1 MPCFLNKATNH
12 HNYANIPPNDKL
24 NLTTKQPTKK
34 GLDMAT
40 INEDYLDDLVKRFKG
55 FKSPNETQELII
67 LLGEKDNRSDDDNRK
82 LWVLLNAEKKAD
94 QLAKARADARRLI
107 DAEKSKTK
115 KIETRRKIIW
125 MSAIEKMAS
134 EDDKSAHMLQQLR
147 VKAFHEGYVSD
158 RDKDAVKT
166 DVGL

>member
-1 MPCFLNKATNH
+1 
-12 HNYANIPPNDKL
+12 
-24 NLTTKQPTKK
+24 
-34 GLDMAT
+34 MAA
-40 INEDYLDDLVKRFKG
+40 IDNEYLDKLVKRFKG
-55 FKSPNETQELII
+55 FKSPNDTQKLIV
-67 LLGEKDNRSDDDNRK
+67 LLGEKDNRSDEDNRN
-82 LWVLLNAEKKAD
+82 LWTFLNVEKKAD

>member
-1 MPCFLNKATNH
+1 
-12 HNYANIPPNDKL
+12 
-24 NLTTKQPTKK
+24 
-34 GLDMAT
+34 MAA
-40 INEDYLDDLVKRFKG
+40 IDNEYLDKLVKRFKG
-55 FKSPNETQELII
+55 FKSPNDTQKLIV
-67 LLGEKDNRSDDDNRK
+67 LLGEKDNRSDEDNRN
-82 LWVLLNAEKKAD
+82 LWTFLNVEKKAD

-134 EDDKSAHMLQQLR
+134 VDDKSAHMLQQLR
-147 VKAFHEGYVSD
+147 VKAFNEGYVSD